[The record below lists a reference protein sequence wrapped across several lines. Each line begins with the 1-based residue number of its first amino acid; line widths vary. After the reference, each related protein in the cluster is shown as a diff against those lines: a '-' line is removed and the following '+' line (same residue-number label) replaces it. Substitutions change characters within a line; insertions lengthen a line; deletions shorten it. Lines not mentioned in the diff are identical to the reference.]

1 MQTLKESLIQVLDEK
16 FVSRQDYINK
26 KSETQTGKGKFT
38 NNKSRSEIKDEEKE
52 LAKQFKSTFG
62 RDNFRIM
69 WKGKEWYVKFSIHAM
84 SRYVEREGKMDKAWL
99 DELLI
104 KMIKVLQYKQQGQM
118 YLVYS
123 VSMKRA
129 MVVNRSDDDAFT
141 VVTIFP
147 EGDQKASANT
157 KKVLIEQLQGTIFE
171 GLIDEYVEIE

>member
-1 MQTLKESLIQVLDEK
+1 MQTLNETLMQVLDEK
-16 FVSRQDYINK
+16 FVTRQDYINK
-26 KSETQTGKGKFT
+26 KADDQTGKGKFT
-38 NNKSRSEIKDEEKE
+38 NNKSRAEVKDEERE
-52 LAKQFKSTFG
+52 LAKAFKSTFG

-84 SRYVEREGKMDKAWL
+84 ARYVERDGKMEKAWL

-123 VSMKRA
+123 VSMRRA

-141 VVTIFP
+141 VVTVYP
-147 EGDQKASANT
+147 AGDQKASANT